1 MRSLS
6 PLSRRIL
13 KKAGIAAAFF
23 CSAFLFGSVL
33 SHFTCRALRKAAP
46 VFLSAAPET
55 PVSSVSMPVLSSA
68 AENWGLSFPEKGK
81 TPVGNATSEELAAY
95 NAWFAASPEENIIYL
110 TFDCG
115 YENGNTPAILD
126 ALQKHQAPA
135 AFFVVGNFLSDQPD
149 LVKRMAAEGHIVG
162 NHTWSHP
169 DMSKISTQEAFSEE
183 LNRVS
188 TLYQEILILGATG
201 GRIDHLWANVQSLA
215 IPFKAGIDAV
225 IMDTQ
230 NKIRLIGG
238 GETHLKKGETYGPYF
253 SVFPLGEEVYGFS
266 IKGAKYPL
274 DNHTLIPYDSLCVSN
289 QFQEDEV
296 TISFMKGIVILMET
310 KDR

>member
-1 MRSLS
+1 MFSFIHTYIVSKS
-6 PLSRRIL
+6 PGGGFYAFSFTPFPPDPE
-13 KKAGIAAAFF
+13 KAGIAAAFF

-149 LVKRMAAEGHIVG
+149 LVKRMAAEA
-162 NHTWSHP
+162 
-169 DMSKISTQEAFSEE
+169 ISSE
-183 LNRVS
+183 
-188 TLYQEILILGATG
+188 TTP
-201 GRIDHLWANVQSLA
+201 GRTRIC
-215 IPFKAGIDAV
+215 PK
-225 IMDTQ
+225 
-230 NKIRLIGG
+230 
-238 GETHLKKGETYGPYF
+238 
-253 SVFPLGEEVYGFS
+253 FPRRKPS
-266 IKGAKYPL
+266 PK
-274 DNHTLIPYDSLCVSN
+274 S
-289 QFQEDEV
+289 
-296 TISFMKGIVILMET
+296 
-310 KDR
+310 

>member
-169 DMSKISTQEAFSEE
+169 DMSKIYE
-183 LNRVS
+183 LCDEYG
-188 TLYQEILILGATG
+188 LYM
-201 GRIDHLWANVQSLA
+201 ID
-215 IPFKAGIDAV
+215 
-225 IMDTQ
+225 
-230 NKIRLIGG
+230 
-238 GETHLKKGETYGPYF
+238 
-253 SVFPLGEEVYGFS
+253 
-266 IKGAKYPL
+266 
-274 DNHTLIPYDSLCVSN
+274 
-289 QFQEDEV
+289 
-296 TISFMKGIVILMET
+296 ET
-310 KDR
+310 KDDIENIATTIGNVGINSKKKIYDENYDNLRDMATKKANIHKEEVEITTKAIKDGLSDNKMYCKHCGDLIDSDSEFCKHCGKRQ

>member
-115 YENGNTPAILD
+115 YENGNTEPILD
-126 ALQKHQAPA
+126 ALKKHDVKAT
-135 AFFVVGNFLSDQPD
+135 FFVVGNFLETSPEI
-149 LVKRMAAEGHIVG
+149 VKRMIAEGHTVG
-162 NHTWSHP
+162 NHTYHHL
-169 DMSKISTQEAFSEE
+169 DMSSISSMDAFKKETQDVENLFEQITGTPITKFYRPPQGKYNIENLKMAQELGYHTFFWSLAYVDWYQDNQPDPQEAIEKLTRRIHPGAIVLLHSTSSTNAQILDE
-183 LNRVS
+183 LLNKWEDMGYS
-188 TLYQEILILGATG
+188 FHSLNELIE
-201 GRIDHLWANVQSLA
+201 HS
-215 IPFKAGIDAV
+215 
-225 IMDTQ
+225 
-230 NKIRLIGG
+230 
-238 GETHLKKGETYGPYF
+238 
-253 SVFPLGEEVYGFS
+253 
-266 IKGAKYPL
+266 
-274 DNHTLIPYDSLCVSN
+274 
-289 QFQEDEV
+289 
-296 TISFMKGIVILMET
+296 
-310 KDR
+310 